1 MDGKLHPI
9 SFFEITTTGDLGG
22 TPGYH
27 KLLLFSSVG
36 FEENFPYSSD
46 CPNGPKFKIHV
57 ENLAKKLSV
66 IPILCLSFKHNLAN
80 LRSPYFPWWSE
91 YEFVYISDV
100 ENYLVTSLLKQNHNG
115 CYEIFC
121 PKGIWNKSQI
131 QIPTSKKHKS

>member
-91 YEFVYISDV
+91 YEFVYINDV
-100 ENYLVTSLLKQNHNG
+100 ENYLVFSDFCGITMAAMKFFVQKVFETNLKFRYQQVKNHKN
-115 CYEIFC
+115 
-121 PKGIWNKSQI
+121 
-131 QIPTSKKHKS
+131 